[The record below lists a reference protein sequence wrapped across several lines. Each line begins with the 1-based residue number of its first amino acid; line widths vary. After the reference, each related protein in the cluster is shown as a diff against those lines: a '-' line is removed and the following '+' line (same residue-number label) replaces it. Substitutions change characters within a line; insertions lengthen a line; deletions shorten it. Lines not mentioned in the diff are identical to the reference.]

1 MSTGFDR
8 TAINYATVT
17 QAASDVRKTATDLT
31 QELEVLMQEVKRV
44 AETWEG
50 EAKTAYGDIQRKNTT
65 EMQAMAQQLNVIA
78 SLLDRSVIGYQGTDL
93 DGAKRI
99 RMLMS

>member
-1 MSTGFDR
+1 MSTGYDR

-31 QELEVLMQEVKRV
+31 QELEALMQEVKRV

-50 EAKTAYGDIQRKNTT
+50 AAKTAYGDIQRKNTT
-65 EMQAMAQQLNVIA
+65 EMQAMTEKLNFIA
-78 SLLDRSVIGYQGTDL
+78 GLLDRSVVGYQGTDL

-99 RMLMS
+99 RMLMG

>member
-8 TAINYATVT
+8 TAISYATVT

-99 RMLMS
+99 RMRMS

>member
-78 SLLDRSVIGYQGTDL
+78 SLLDRSVVGYQGTDL

-99 RMLMS
+99 RMLMG